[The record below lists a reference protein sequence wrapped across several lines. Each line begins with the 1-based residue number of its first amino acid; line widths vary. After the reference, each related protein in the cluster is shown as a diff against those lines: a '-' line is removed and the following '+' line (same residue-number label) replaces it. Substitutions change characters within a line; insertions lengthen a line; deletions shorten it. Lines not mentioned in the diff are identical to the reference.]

1 MTHYFTKNG
10 KDIEMAANVI
20 DLFLKKTGLD
30 KALEIFLNLVKVL
43 FENVQTYPVFLVVKN
58 FADLW
63 LERFITLASAFNL
76 KKA

>member
-10 KDIEMAANVI
+10 KDIEMAANVV

-43 FENVQTYPVFLVVKN
+43 FENVQTYPMFLVVKN

-63 LERFITLASAFNL
+63 LERFITLASALNL

>member
-43 FENVQTYPVFLVVKN
+43 FENVQTYPMFLVVKN
-58 FADLW
+58 FADVW
-63 LERFITLASAFNL
+63 LERFITLASALNL

>member
-30 KALEIFLNLVKVL
+30 KVLEIFLNLVKVL
-43 FENVQTYPVFLVVKN
+43 FENVQTYPMFLVVKN

-63 LERFITLASAFNL
+63 LERFITLASALNL

>member
-10 KDIEMAANVI
+10 KDIEIAANMV

-30 KALEIFLNLVKVL
+30 KVLEIFLNIAKIL
-43 FENVQTYPVFLVVKN
+43 FDNVQSYPMFMAVKN
-58 FADLW
+58 FVDQW
-63 LERFITLASAFNL
+63 LEKLIAIASSLNF

>member
-43 FENVQTYPVFLVVKN
+43 FENVQTYPMFLVVKN

-63 LERFITLASAFNL
+63 LERFITLASALNL

>member
-43 FENVQTYPVFLVVKN
+43 FENVQTYPMFLVVKN

-63 LERFITLASAFNL
+63 LERFITLANALNL

>member
-43 FENVQTYPVFLVVKN
+43 FENVQTYPMFLVVKK

-63 LERFITLASAFNL
+63 LERFITLASALNL